1 MPTLKIDQIKPGMVL
16 AAAVHNHQK
25 VLLLDSGRKISEKH
39 IRVFKSWGVT
49 EVQVRGKND
58 KGQTFTGESEG
69 SSRDYFERELQQKF
83 SDVLDDPV
91 MTAIMQ
97 AACNQLI
104 KQRQK
109 QDESNG
115 NT

>member
-16 AAAVHNHQK
+16 AAAVYNHQK

-39 IRVFKSWGVT
+39 IRVFKSWGVA
-49 EVQVRGKND
+49 EVPVRGKND
-58 KGQTFTGESEG
+58 KGQASTGESGG

-83 SDVLDDPV
+83 SEVLDDPV